1 MLDGCST
8 MIARS
13 TKQGEDMK
21 LLLLAVAAF
30 LAVFGLV
37 GTMDY
42 QDELKEAEHYEEM
55 VCNGHWPNY
64 KTIELNCNGH

>member
-1 MLDGCST
+1 
-8 MIARS
+8 
-13 TKQGEDMK
+13 MK
-21 LLLLAVAAF
+21 VLLAVAAF
-30 LAVFGLV
+30 LAIFGLV

-64 KTIELNCNGH
+64 KTIEVNCNEN